1 MSRKTLAALAA
12 LLLAAPAL
20 GSPAIA
26 AGYEAQLDPAPFDA
40 GTRAIILGCIGTASA
55 DLQGNMLTVKGT
67 FKDLTSN
74 ATAAS
79 LRIGLAK
86 AVPGD
91 AIGTL
96 TVTHAKQGEFSGSV
110 KLNAAQIAALKR
122 QAIYIRIDSE
132 KAPDGNLQGWLEETG
147 AGHES

>member
-1 MSRKTLAALAA
+1 MSRTVFATTAA
-12 LLLAAPAL
+12 LLLLTAPAW
-20 GSPAIA
+20 A

-40 GTRAIILGCIGTASA
+40 STRAIILGCIGTATA
-55 DLQGNMLTVKGT
+55 DLQGNTLTIKGT

-74 ATAAS
+74 ATAGS
-79 LRIGLAK
+79 VRIGLAK

-96 TVTHAKQGEFSGSV
+96 TVTHATHGEFSGTV
-110 KLNAAQIAALKR
+110 KLNASQIAALKR
-122 QAIYIRIDSE
+122 QSLYIRIDSE

-147 AGHES
+147 MGHES

>member
-1 MSRKTLAALAA
+1 MSRKSLVALAA
-12 LLLAAPAL
+12 LLLTAPMSAAW
-20 GSPAIA
+20 A
-26 AGYEAQLDPAPFDA
+26 AQFEAQLDPAPFDA

-55 DLQGNMLTVKGT
+55 DLDGNVLTIKGT
-67 FKDLTSN
+67 FKDLTSD

-96 TVTHAKQGEFSGSV
+96 IVTKARAGEFSGRV

-122 QAIYIRIDSE
+122 QSLYIRIDSA

>member
-1 MSRKTLAALAA
+1 MMGKSAIAAAL
-12 LLLAAPAL
+12 LLLAAPAW
-20 GSPAIA
+20 A
-26 AGYEAQLDPAPFDA
+26 ARYEAELDPAPFDA
-40 GTRAIILGCIGTASA
+40 TTRAILLGSIGTASA
-55 DLQGNMLTVKGT
+55 DLSGNTLTIKGS

-79 LRIGLAK
+79 VRIGLAK

-96 TVTHAKQGEFSGSV
+96 TVTHAKQGEFSGAV

-122 QAIYIRIDSE
+122 QALYIRIDSE

-147 AGHES
+147 N